1 MSYIIIALK
10 IGPLLLLAGYA
21 FTYLLPPAAQRL
33 FRERAIWVMP
43 GLFYLALATP
53 YLPIFL
59 VLLLFVLPAIART
72 RGEAAALFLVASAG
86 LPNLTLTLTAGSAF
100 LVAFSNV
107 QAMGLGLLA
116 ASFVCRGQGRVNWG
130 WRDVPIAI
138 YLVINWFAQARGLN
152 VTSTLRETLYL
163 VLELGIPYV
172 ALRRCIKS
180 EADLRYAIMAVCF
193 AAVVQ
198 SIIAVYE
205 MLSYWVVY
213 NTLFDHFGIPMD
225 FSRWIKVRGG
235 LMRAHGALPEST
247 SFGWFLAIALTAA
260 VAARRNFS
268 NTLCWG
274 AAIAVIALGLF
285 ASGARIGWLAVA
297 IGIVAIGLFRR
308 NYGAVFRNVLLAAVA
323 YAGLYAV
330 ALTTGFF
337 RSVVGLTADGASTV
351 EYRKNLL
358 SRGLEE
364 FWHNPLTGLPIA
376 DVKRALADLEQGE
389 HIIDFVNAYVFYGLT
404 SGLFGVIAFGAM
416 FVLAMLM
423 AWRARGSPPLPD
435 DAPTMQFAAIV
446 FAVSAFSMV
455 TAFTSGFGGSTVTYF
470 LAIIAGAA
478 GLPTIALAG
487 RPKAPAQKRRPL
499 VSTVLGRSS
508 LG

>member
-21 FTYLLPPAAQRL
+21 FTCLLPPAAQRL

-59 VLLLFVLPAIART
+59 VLLLFVLPAVART

-86 LPNLTLTLTAGSAF
+86 LPNLPLTLTAGSAF
-100 LVAFSNV
+100 LLTLSNV

-116 ASFVCRGQGRVNWG
+116 ASFVCRGQGRVSWG
-130 WRDVPIAI
+130 WRDAPMAI
-138 YLVINWFAQARGLN
+138 FLILNWFGQARGLN
-152 VTSTLRETLYL
+152 VTSTLRETLNI
-163 VLELGIPYV
+163 VLELGVPYV
-172 ALRRCIKS
+172 ALRRCITTV
-180 EADLRYAIMAVCF
+180 ADLRYAIMAVCF
-193 AAVVQ
+193 AAAVQ
-198 SIIAVYE
+198 SVIAVYE

-213 NTLFDHFGIPMD
+213 NTLFDHFAIPMD

-247 SFGWFLAIALTAA
+247 SFGWFLAIALTVA

-268 NTLCWG
+268 NTLCWA

-330 ALTTGFF
+330 ALTTGLF
-337 RSVVGLTADGASTV
+337 RSVVGLTADGAATV
-351 EYRKNLL
+351 EYRKTLL
-358 SRGLEE
+358 TRGLEE
-364 FWHNPLTGLPIA
+364 FWRNPLTGLPIA
-376 DVKRALADLEQGE
+376 DVKLALADLEQGE

-404 SGLFGVIAFGAM
+404 SGLFGVIAFAAM
-416 FVLAMLM
+416 FVVAMVM
-423 AWRARGSPPLPD
+423 AWRVRGAAPLPD
-435 DAPTMQFAAIV
+435 DTPAMQFAAIA

-455 TAFTSGFGGSTVTYF
+455 TAFTSGFGGTAVIFYF
-470 LAIIAGAA
+470 ALLAGAA
-478 GLPTIALAG
+478 GLPSIVQAG
-487 RPKAPAQKRRPL
+487 RPRAAAQKRRAL
-499 VSTVLGRSS
+499 VSTVLERSS
-508 LG
+508 IG